1 VDYFIANDYYNNN
14 NYLAL
19 RNTFNINNLKKIH
32 LFSDL
37 SEKEL
42 EKILSFSHHKK
53 AVKGEILFFDTE
65 PFYGFHCILE
75 GSVKLYKIS
84 AEGREHIVH
93 IMHPYNTFG
102 EVPVFENY
110 EDVLNDRA
118 LYPINAMSIEDD
130 TEVLIVSAK
139 PFLSF
144 LKENPDISLKFLS
157 TLSKRLKLLNNHI
170 EGLTLHDIKRRL
182 AKYILD
188 EFEKSKK
195 EKIKKE
201 KSKHIL
207 LKDSD
212 SIELNISK
220 YDLAS
225 HLGTILE
232 TLSRTFKKLQ
242 DEKIIEVHGKKI
254 IILDIKKLKDYL
266 A

>member
-1 VDYFIANDYYNNN
+1 MRRTN
-14 NYLAL
+14 
-19 RNTFNINNLKKIH
+19 NINEIKKIH

-37 SEKEL
+37 SENEL
-42 EKILSFSHHKK
+42 GKILSFSHHKK
-53 AVKGEILFFDTE
+53 VSKGEILFFDTE
-65 PFYGFHCILE
+65 PFVGFYCVLE

-84 AEGREHIVH
+84 SEGREHIVH
-93 IMHPYNTFG
+93 IMYQYNTFG
-102 EVPVFENY
+102 EVPVFENF

-118 LYPINAMSIEDD
+118 VYPINAMAIDDD
-130 TEVLIVSAK
+130 TEVLVVSAK

-144 LKENPDISLKFLS
+144 LKENSDISLKFLS

-188 EFEKSKK
+188 EFEKAKTDK
-195 EKIKKE
+195 EKTE
-201 KSKHIL
+201 KTKHIL
-207 LKDSD
+207 LKSPG
-212 SIELNISK
+212 SIELTISK

-242 DEKIIEVHGKKI
+242 DENIIEVHGKKI
-254 IILDIKKLKDYL
+254 IIKDCKKLKNY
-266 A
+266 AS

>member
-1 VDYFIANDYYNNN
+1 MG
-14 NYLAL
+14 
-19 RNTFNINNLKKIH
+19 RTFNINDLKKVH

-37 SEKEL
+37 SKNEL
-42 EKILSFSHHKK
+42 EKIYSFSHYKK

-65 PFYGFHCILE
+65 PFIGFYCVLE
-75 GSVKLYKIS
+75 GSIKLYKIS
-84 AEGREHIVH
+84 SEGREHIVH
-93 IMHPYNTFG
+93 IMYPFNTFG

-110 EDVLNDRA
+110 DDVLNDKA
-118 LYPINAMSIEDD
+118 IYPINAMAIDED
-130 TEVLIVSAK
+130 TEVLVVSAK
-139 PFLSF
+139 PFLTF

-182 AKYILD
+182 AKYIFD
-188 EFEKSKK
+188 KFEIKKK
-195 EKIKKE
+195 EKVKLE

-207 LKDSD
+207 LKSTD

-254 IILDIKKLKDYL
+254 IVLDCKKLKSYTS
-266 A
+266 